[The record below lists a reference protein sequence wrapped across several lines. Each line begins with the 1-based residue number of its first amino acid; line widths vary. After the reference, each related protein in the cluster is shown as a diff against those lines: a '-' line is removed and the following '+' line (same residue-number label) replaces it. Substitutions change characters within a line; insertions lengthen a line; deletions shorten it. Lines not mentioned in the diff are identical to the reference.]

1 MSTTEERR
9 NDLLNDVWAEQ
20 DTAYDLMAEYDSLP
34 HHYGDNIMYQAEG
47 QIIDLIAANPGITIT
62 DLAQQLRKTTSA
74 CSQLVRRLRE
84 KDWIEQTRNAR
95 NNRQFN
101 LNLTP
106 AGEAV
111 YNDHTAFCAD
121 CQKRAFELL
130 SRFSEE
136 ELAHHIAVQRAL
148 NEAYRGDI
156 ERSRSKFEQIKQ

>member
-9 NDLLNDVWAEQ
+9 KELLDDVWAEQ

-62 DLAQQLRKTTSA
+62 DLAQRLRKTTSA

-101 LNLTP
+101 LKLTP

-111 YNDHTAFCAD
+111 YNDHMAFCND
-121 CQKRAFELL
+121 CQERAFSLL
-130 SRFSEE
+130 RQFSEE
-136 ELAHHIAVQRAL
+136 ELAHHVAVQRAL

-156 ERSRSKFEQIKQ
+156 QRSRTKPE

>member
-9 NDLLNDVWAEQ
+9 KDLLNDVWAEQ

-62 DLAQQLRKTTSA
+62 DLAQRLRKTTSA

-84 KDWIEQTRNAR
+84 KDWIEQTRNVR

-101 LNLTP
+101 LKLTP

-111 YNDHTAFCAD
+111 YKDHMAFCDD
-121 CQKRAFELL
+121 CQKRAFALL
-130 SRFSEE
+130 SHFTEE

-156 ERSRSKFEQIKQ
+156 QRSRIRIE

>member
-9 NDLLNDVWAEQ
+9 NELLNDVWAEQ

-101 LNLTP
+101 LTLTP

-111 YNDHTAFCAD
+111 YNDHMAFSED
-121 CQKRAFELL
+121 CQKRAFALL
-130 SRFSEE
+130 NQFSEE

-156 ERSRSKFEQIKQ
+156 QRSRTKFE